1 MKTIATLFTVAAL
14 SALSFG
20 ASAEMISA
28 TGSTLDST
36 QSQIAAQAKAA
47 GASSYTITSAR
58 THNGVYMT
66 AEINKD

>member
-1 MKTIATLFTVAAL
+1 MKMLTTIAAAAVF

-28 TGSTLDST
+28 TGSTLDSA
-36 QSQIAAQAKAA
+36 QSQIAAHAKAA

-66 AEINKD
+66 AETHNN

>member
-1 MKTIATLFTVAAL
+1 MKMLTTIATAAVF

-20 ASAEMISA
+20 ASAEMVSA
-28 TGSTLDST
+28 TGSTLDSA

-58 THNGVYMT
+58 TENGVYMT
-66 AEINKD
+66 AELNK

>member
-1 MKTIATLFTVAAL
+1 MKILTTIATAAVF

-28 TGSTLDST
+28 TGSTLDSA
-36 QSQIAAQAKAA
+36 QAHIAAQAKAD

-58 THNGVYMT
+58 TDNGVYMT
-66 AEINKD
+66 AELNK